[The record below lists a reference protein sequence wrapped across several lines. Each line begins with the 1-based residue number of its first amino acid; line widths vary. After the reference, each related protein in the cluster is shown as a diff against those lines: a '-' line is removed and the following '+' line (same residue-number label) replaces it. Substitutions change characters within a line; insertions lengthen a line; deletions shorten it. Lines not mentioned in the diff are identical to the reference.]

1 MQPFRLAD
9 AESALNSG
17 RRFTIARVIARL
29 NVGGPATQ
37 AILMTE
43 AFQKKGYRALLLAGE
58 IPPGEG
64 SMEYLA
70 EERGVRPIRIDKLSR
85 RISFLADLK
94 SWWRLIRI
102 FRRERPV
109 ILHTH
114 TAKAGTL
121 GRLAA
126 MVTGVPVRVHTFHGH
141 VFSGYFS
148 FVLTRVFLAIERFLA
163 RHTDCIIAISDS
175 QRNELVATY
184 KIAPARKV
192 VTIPL
197 GFDLERFLR
206 IDIDG
211 REGSIRA
218 AAGCHGNATL
228 VGWIGR
234 MTAIKDPALF
244 LESAAR
250 IHAALPS
257 AQFVMVGDG
266 DLRQDC
272 EARIRREGIDGRV
285 ALAGWKRDLISVYA
299 DLDLLL
305 LTSINEGTPL
315 ALLEAMAS
323 GRPFVATDVGG
334 IRDLMIGPG
343 RKEGRKEEGWERF
356 DNGILVPRDSRRLAE
371 AAEYLLLRPELRRE
385 MGCAGREF
393 VRKYYSCDRLASDL
407 EQVYMRLARKKKCME
422 EDVDMT
428 SPSEP
433 AIV

>member
-1 MQPFRLAD
+1 MN
-9 AESALNSG
+9 SA
-17 RRFTIARVIARL
+17 RTFTIARLIARL

-43 AFQKKGYRALLLAGE
+43 AFRKKGYRALLLTGE
-58 IPPGEG
+58 VPPGES

-70 EERGVRPIRIDKLSR
+70 YQRGVQPIKISKLSR
-85 RISFLADLK
+85 KISAAADLK
-94 SWWRLIRI
+94 SFWRLIRL
-102 FRRERPV
+102 FRRERPM

-114 TAKAGTL
+114 TAKAGTV

-126 MVTGVPVRVHTFHGH
+126 MATRVPVRVHTFHGH

-148 FVLTRVFLAIERFLA
+148 PALTRIFLAIERFLG
-163 RHTDCIIAISDS
+163 RHTDCIIAISSS
-175 QRNELVATY
+175 QRKELVETY
-184 KIAPARKV
+184 RIAPPDKV

-197 GFDLERFLR
+197 GFDLDRFLR
-206 IDIDG
+206 LNG
-211 REGSIRA
+211 HEGSLRA
-218 AAGCHGNATL
+218 AAGCSRQAAL

-244 LESAAR
+244 LASAVR
-250 IHAALPS
+250 IRTTLPS
-257 AQFVMVGDG
+257 VQFVMVGDG
-266 DLRQDC
+266 ELREDC
-272 EARIRREGIDGRV
+272 EARIRQ
-285 ALAGWKRDLISVYA
+285 AGLQDKVVLTGWQRDLTEVYS

-323 GRPFVATDVGG
+323 GRSFIATDVGG
-334 IRDLMIGPG
+334 VRDLMIGTA
-343 RKEGRKEEGWERF
+343 RREEGWERF
-356 DNGILVPRDSRRLAE
+356 DNGILVPRDSRRIAE
-371 AAEYLLLRPELRRE
+371 AAQYLLQRPELRRE

-393 VRKYYSCDRLASDL
+393 VRNRYSWNRLTADL
-407 EQVYMRLARKKKCME
+407 EYLYLQLARKKKCLE
-422 EDVDMT
+422 QDVEVT